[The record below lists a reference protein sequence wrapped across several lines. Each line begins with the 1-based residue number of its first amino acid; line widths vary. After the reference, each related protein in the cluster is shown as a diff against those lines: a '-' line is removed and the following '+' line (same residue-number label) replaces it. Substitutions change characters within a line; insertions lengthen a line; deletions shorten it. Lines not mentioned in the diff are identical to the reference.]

1 MAEVQFDSSMALAE
15 DFGTGRC
22 RLSVEVMKKLGL
34 MPGDAIT
41 VRFPAKAAEAEKTE
55 VELLCRAWP
64 WPYQYR
70 STNAACA
77 DIRVGAII
85 TTPSDTSTNT
95 QQKKPSSSSPLLL
108 RRWYCGP
115 ARVAVAAPGPFPP
128 CSELRLRPIIGG
140 NSSNSSIGSSSGNV
154 SSASSSSMSSV
165 PLPPPEQIRGVLNWA
180 LLRGGCTIYP
190 PGVNTAYEIVECKPV
205 LAKCANVAVMNAATK
220 VIVLEDAAKT
230 PKENEGSSSNSSL
243 GGTNNNGDETR
254 SEVCA
259 VGGLDEELNELREAI
274 AAPLLYGDLLGGESG
289 SGSGQD
295 FFARGVLLK
304 GEPGVGKTL
313 MVRSIARECGAKIY
327 VINGPEVVGSRL
339 GESEQALRRIFA
351 SALRDA
357 TSAQHQQP
365 CVVFIDEIDSLCP
378 ARASGAGEG
387 AASGTVHEGR
397 IVTQVVALFD
407 KIRASRH
414 RVVVVAATNRPNA
427 IDPALRRPGRFDLEI
442 EVPVPGPAARADILR
457 VCTRTMPVAPGTD
470 LAGIALRC
478 VGYVGADLA
487 ALCREAALA
496 AMREGA
502 PAVGAAHFA
511 RAMCAVV
518 PSTRRATAVAGVGG
532 VIWDDI
538 GGLEDVKRELREAIE
553 WPLLRAESL
562 ARMGV
567 TPARGILMFGPPG
580 CCKTT
585 LVRAAANSCHASFLS
600 VSGAAIY
607 SPYLGDAEAF
617 MRDLFKRA
625 RLAAPAIVFLDE
637 IDSIVGS
644 RTGPGSG
651 ARDDVRERVLSTLLN
666 EMDGFER
673 MAGVVVVAATNRV
686 DLLDKALMRP
696 GRFDRTIRVGLP
708 DQDARAQIFRVHTR
722 KMPLD
727 PDTVSLDSLAAQTML
742 MSGAD
747 ISCICREAAMC
758 ALREDVCRTYTHTHT
773 HTHKHTAAQLH
784 LHLHSIQLVFKYLT
798 VIDKKQKGLRQAL

>member
-1 MAEVQFDSSMALAE
+1 MAMTTTMMMEVQFDSSMGMAE

-22 RLSVEVMKKLGL
+22 RMSVEAMKKMNL

-41 VRFPAKAAEAEKTE
+41 VRFPLSSINSTSKTTMTKKKKE
-55 VELLCRAWP
+55 EEEGEGENTETETETETIPSTEEILCRAWP
-64 WPYQYR
+64 WPYQFR
-70 STNAACA
+70 TTSAACA
-77 DIRVGAII
+77 DIRVASIVNG
-85 TTPSDTSTNT
+85 TQDTCI
-95 QQKKPSSSSPLLL
+95 Q
-108 RRWYCGP
+108 RWYCGP
-115 ARVAVAAPGPFPP
+115 AHISPASPGPFPA
-128 CSELRLRPIIGG
+128 CSEVHLRPVLNSGSAAAGSGII
-140 NSSNSSIGSSSGNV
+140 
-154 SSASSSSMSSV
+154 
-165 PLPPPEQIRGVLNWA
+165 PPEQIRGVLSMV
-180 LLRGGCTIYP
+180 LLKQGCTIYP
-190 PGVNTAYEIVECKPV
+190 PGVAAAYEVVECKPL
-205 LAKCANVAVMNAATK
+205 LAKCGNIAVMSTATK
-220 VIVLEDAAKT
+220 VIIEEAVALTTAAKREKKRSEEEEEERSEA
-230 PKENEGSSSNSSL
+230 PSKSESG
-243 GGTNNNGDETR
+243 GDEEGDDDGLGEDTTR

-274 AAPLLYGDLLGGESG
+274 AAPLLYGDLLGEGDSSGIG
-289 SGSGQD
+289 SGNGSD

-313 MVRSIARECGAKIY
+313 MVRSIARECKAKIY
-327 VINGPEVVGSRL
+327 VINGPEIVGSRL

-351 SALRDA
+351 AALRHA
-357 TSAQHQQP
+357 SSARRQP
-365 CVVFIDEIDSLCP
+365 CVIFIDEIDSLCP
-378 ARASGAGEG
+378 ARASAAAGDG
-387 AASGTVHEGR
+387 ASGSVHEGR

-427 IDPALRRPGRFDLEI
+427 IDPALRRPGRFDLEM

-457 VCTRTMPVAPGTD
+457 VCTRSMPIAEGTD

-487 ALCREAALA
+487 ALCREAALP

-502 PAVGAAHFA
+502 EAVAAPHFA
-511 RAMCAVV
+511 RAMCSVV

-532 VIWDDI
+532 VTWDDI
-538 GGLEDVKRELREAIE
+538 GGLEDVKRELREAVE

-617 MRDLFKRA
+617 MRELFKRA
-625 RLAAPAIVFLDE
+625 RLAAPAIIFLDE

-644 RTGPGSG
+644 RTDAGSG
-651 ARDDVRERVLSTLLN
+651 SRDDVRERVLSTLLN

-727 PDTVSLDSLAAQTML
+727 PETVSLDALAAETMF

-758 ALREDVCRTYTHTHT
+758 ALRENVN
-773 HTHKHTAAQLH
+773 
-784 LHLHSIQLVFKYLT
+784 S
-798 VIDKKQKGLRQAL
+798 

>member
-1 MAEVQFDSSMALAE
+1 MEVQFDSSMGMAE

-22 RLSVEVMKKLGL
+22 RLSIEAMKKLNV

-41 VRFPAKAAEAEKTE
+41 VRFPYGKKIVKQEKTE
-55 VELLCRAWP
+55 EGEKEKEESVMTEELLCRAWP

-70 STNAACA
+70 ATTAACA
-77 DIRVGAII
+77 DIRVGAVANGA
-85 TTPSDTSTNT
+85 PGS
-95 QQKKPSSSSPLLL
+95 LL
-108 RRWYCGP
+108 RRRYCGP
-115 ARVAVAAPGPFPP
+115 AQVAVASPGPFPA
-128 CSELRLRPIIGG
+128 CSEVRLRPVI
-140 NSSNSSIGSSSGNV
+140 NSGSFTSSG
-154 SSASSSSMSSV
+154 SKV
-165 PLPPPEQIRGVLNWA
+165 PPQQVRGVLSLA
-180 LLRGGCTIYP
+180 LLREGCTIYP
-190 PGVNTAYEIVECKPV
+190 PGVDGAYEVVACKPLV
-205 LAKCANVAVMNAATK
+205 AKCGNVVVMGPGTNVIIEDAVAVTPKHKATK
-220 VIVLEDAAKT
+220 EEDNGA
-230 PKENEGSSSNSSL
+230 NEDDDDD
-243 GGTNNNGDETR
+243 DEGEDTTR

-259 VGGLDEELNELREAI
+259 VGGLDAELNELREAI
-274 AAPLLYGDLLGGESG
+274 AAPLLYGDLLGEIGADGAASG
-289 SGSGQD
+289 SGSD

-313 MVRSIARECGAKIY
+313 MVRSIARECKAKIY
-327 VINGPEVVGSRL
+327 VINGPEVMGSRL

-351 SALRDA
+351 AALRHA
-357 TSAQHQQP
+357 SSERRQP
-365 CVVFIDEIDSLCP
+365 CVIFIDEIDSLCP
-378 ARASGAGEG
+378 ARASAGDG
-387 AASGTVHEGR
+387 VAGSVHEGR

-427 IDPALRRPGRFDLEI
+427 VDPALRRPGRFDLEM

-457 VCTRTMPVAPGTD
+457 VCTRTMPIAEGTD

-502 PAVGAAHFA
+502 EAVAAHHFA
-511 RAMCAVV
+511 RAMCSVV
-518 PSTRRATAVAGVGG
+518 PSTRRSTAVAGVGG
-532 VIWDDI
+532 VTWDDI
-538 GGLEDVKRELREAIE
+538 GGLEDVKRELREAVE

-617 MRDLFKRA
+617 MRELFKRA

-644 RTGPGSG
+644 RTGSGSG
-651 ARDDVRERVLSTLLN
+651 SRDDVRERVLSTLLN

-727 PDTVSLDSLAAQTML
+727 PETVSLDALAAETMF

-758 ALREDVCRTYTHTHT
+758 VLREDVN
-773 HTHKHTAAQLH
+773 
-784 LHLHSIQLVFKYLT
+784 
-798 VIDKKQKGLRQAL
+798 KKT

>member
-1 MAEVQFDSSMALAE
+1 MATMIEVQFDSSMALEE

-34 MPGDAIT
+34 MPGDAVT
-41 VRFPAKAAEAEKTE
+41 VRFPLKKNVEEKKE
-55 VELLCRAWP
+55 EEDVVIMEELLCRAWP

-70 STNAACA
+70 TTSAACA
-77 DIRVGAII
+77 DFRVATIVGGSGDGKGSAQ
-85 TTPSDTSTNT
+85 DAC
-95 QQKKPSSSSPLLL
+95 L

-115 ARVAVAAPGPFPP
+115 AQVAVASPGPFPA
-128 CSELRLRPIIGG
+128 CSEVRLRPVV
-140 NSSNSSIGSSSGNV
+140 NSG
-154 SSASSSSMSSV
+154 SSASTV
-165 PLPPPEQIRGVLNWA
+165 PPGQIRGVLSLT
-180 LLRGGCTIYP
+180 LLRQGYTIYP
-190 PGVNTAYEIVECKPV
+190 PGVPGAFEVVACKP
-205 LAKCANVAVMNAATK
+205 LLEKCGNIVVMSAGTK
-220 VIVLEDAAKT
+220 VHMEEAVAI
-230 PKENEGSSSNSSL
+230 KESASKKDGEEESKGKGKESNEGADDD
-243 GGTNNNGDETR
+243 GDEYGEDSTR

-274 AAPLLYGDLLGGESG
+274 AAPLLYGDLLGGGGGDG
-289 SGSGQD
+289 SNSNGGGGDGSD

-313 MVRSIARECGAKIY
+313 MVRSIARECKAKIY
-327 VINGPEVVGSRL
+327 VINGPEVVGSRP

-351 SALRDA
+351 AALRHA
-357 TSAQHQQP
+357 SSERRQP
-365 CVVFIDEIDSLCP
+365 CVIFIDEIDSLCP
-378 ARASGAGEG
+378 ARVAAGDGASG
-387 AASGTVHEGR
+387 SVHEGR

-427 IDPALRRPGRFDLEI
+427 IDPALRRPGRFDLEM

-457 VCTRTMPVAPGTD
+457 VCTRAMPVAEGTD
-470 LAGIALRC
+470 LAAIALRC

-502 PAVGAAHFA
+502 EAVAAPHFA
-511 RAMCAVV
+511 RAMCSVV

-532 VIWDDI
+532 VTWDDI
-538 GGLEDVKRELREAIE
+538 GGLEDVKRELREAVE

-617 MRDLFKRA
+617 MRELFKRA

-644 RTGPGSG
+644 RTGAGSG
-651 ARDDVRERVLSTLLN
+651 SRDDVRERVLSTLLN

-673 MAGVVVVAATNRV
+673 MAGVVVVAATNRI

-727 PDTVSLDSLAAQTML
+727 PETVSLDALAAETMF

-758 ALREDVCRTYTHTHT
+758 ALREDV
-773 HTHKHTAAQLH
+773 
-784 LHLHSIQLVFKYLT
+784 
-798 VIDKKQKGLRQAL
+798 KKLFYYFCCLY